1 MKKFTLLSLT
11 LLLTTSSF
19 ISSCSNDDDS
29 FKKNEII
36 NKEFST
42 STFVDKISNGS
53 VSLLSEKSISLN
65 KNISNKNNQNE
76 YDNNGVEIILKNANN
91 TIVKVTTF
99 KNLKNENQF
108 LSIVENQDQK
118 KYIEYVQ
125 NIDSNGNVLNY
136 NLLEK
141 SDNIIQSRDGRSWWQ
156 CMGDGF
162 QNRDFATTV
171 GILGAAGGAG
181 CVACGIAGGA
191 IVCVLALGCLG

>member
-91 TIVKVTTF
+91 TIVKV
-99 KNLKNENQF
+99 
-108 LSIVENQDQK
+108 
-118 KYIEYVQ
+118 
-125 NIDSNGNVLNY
+125 
-136 NLLEK
+136 
-141 SDNIIQSRDGRSWWQ
+141 
-156 CMGDGF
+156 
-162 QNRDFATTV
+162 
-171 GILGAAGGAG
+171 
-181 CVACGIAGGA
+181 
-191 IVCVLALGCLG
+191 